1 MGSFASRLRLRTTD
15 RTQEV
20 TMSVDKLA
28 AAGLLDPKKL
38 TKEHREAINK
48 LTPQE
53 VDALVSAKQ
62 KLGGKNSGVT
72 LHQGADFF

>member
-1 MGSFASRLRLRTTD
+1 
-15 RTQEV
+15 
-20 TMSVDKLA
+20 MSVDKLA
-28 AAGLLDPKKL
+28 AAGLVDPKKL
-38 TKEHREAINK
+38 TKEHKDAINK

-62 KLGGKNSGVT
+62 KLGGKGT